1 MKYKLLLL
9 FTITTLSACSKSNEL
24 SPCNENTV
32 VPCVEDA
39 NQEYIPN

>member
-9 FTITTLSACSKSNEL
+9 FTVIILSACSKKNEL

-39 NQEYIPN
+39 NQEYMSN